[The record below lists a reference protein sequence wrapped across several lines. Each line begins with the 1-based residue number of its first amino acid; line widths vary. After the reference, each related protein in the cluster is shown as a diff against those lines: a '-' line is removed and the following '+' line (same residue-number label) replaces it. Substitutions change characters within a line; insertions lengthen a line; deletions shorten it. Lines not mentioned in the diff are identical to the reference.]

1 LSVVAYQSWEGIRID
16 GRGIEPDATAKRTMQ
31 TARRPEYRAEDIRR
45 PTCRPRRA
53 QGTAQN
59 GIVLAAAGVIRT
71 KRSIDLSTGIAYG
84 IVRDAYEER
93 DAKNIIFILP
103 DEVSHTISQ
112 GANRSDEIHVI
123 PVVVA
128 ADGNLNRPIQAI
140 VEKHIPQKGHQH
152 DTRLRCAARRK

>member
-1 LSVVAYQSWEGIRID
+1 
-16 GRGIEPDATAKRTMQ
+16 
-31 TARRPEYRAEDIRR
+31 
-45 PTCRPRRA
+45 
-53 QGTAQN
+53 
-59 GIVLAAAGVIRT
+59 
-71 KRSIDLSTGIAYG
+71 
-84 IVRDAYEER
+84 VRDAYEER

-140 VEKHIPQKGHQH
+140 VENIFRKR
-152 DTRLRCAARRK
+152 DTSTILGYDVRRVANTVRRHPTSDFIFTRGDMVLGQQFRARRRAQGADLI